1 MAFDYAIEYI
11 ERAIGRPVF
20 IRDRSLDARVV
31 VRVEK
36 DMWPTHGKWHKG
48 KRGTSVLLGS
58 HLEARPAPWIVTI
71 ILHELGHVL
80 GLEHTEDQ
88 DSVMRPHHN
97 VDDIPDERH
106 PMFFSKDEIELL
118 RRMHGAKEH
127 RSWM

>member
-1 MAFDYAIEYI
+1 MALDYAIEYV
-11 ERAIGRPVF
+11 ERVLGGPVF
-20 IRDRSLDARVV
+20 VRDRSLDTRVV
-31 VRVEK
+31 FRVKK
-36 DMWPTHGKWHKG
+36 DMFPTHGKWNKSS
-48 KRGTSVLLGS
+48 RGFRVLLGA
-58 HLEARPAPWIVTI
+58 HLEHRPAPWIVTV
-71 ILHELGHVL
+71 ILHEIGHVL

-106 PMFFSKDEIELL
+106 PMFFGEAEVELL